1 MKSIASLLL
10 LFLFS
15 TAMAAQKDSLSLLP
29 DQNPNFRKSRA
40 KYTEMAATL
49 TQNEGQTVQQT
60 YKAIDD
66 VQAKKERKEL
76 RIARRH
82 ERRMARI
89 QSPGY
94 WGFNSGWGLNN
105 NWGYYGGYNNHG
117 YNTYWPGWGFRQN
130 CGYSPFYSPFY
141 PAGPRC
147 NPAGSALNTALL
159 GLSLWSI
166 FGR

>member
-1 MKSIASLLL
+1 MKNIAIIVLS
-10 LFLFS
+10 FLFFNNLS
-15 TAMAAQKDSLSLLP
+15 AQNDSLSLLP

-49 TQNEGQTVQQT
+49 TQNQGQTIQQT

-66 VQAKKERKEL
+66 VQAKKERREL
-76 RIARRH
+76 RISRRH

-89 QSPGY
+89 ESGGY
-94 WGFNSGWGLNN
+94 YWGLNN
-105 NWGYYGGYNNHG
+105 TWGCNNGFNSYWSYGNGYQNFGYRPFRYNYPYNYIRPGYN
-117 YNTYWPGWGFRQN
+117 
-130 CGYSPFYSPFY
+130 SV
-141 PAGPRC
+141 
-147 NPAGSALNTALL
+147 NPVLNTALL